1 VAELKVWGHMEQS
14 FKLSVQKQKKSKTYI
29 NSKILFY
36 MLTQYVYTKEEKEIL
51 K

>member
-1 VAELKVWGHMEQS
+1 MEQS
-14 FKLSVQKQKKSKTYI
+14 FKLSVQKQKKSKTYT